1 MRSFLMYVLSYYF
14 QYHQCWLLCGGVPNC
29 IWSLSGKSQSCTVD
43 GVNSVWNHPIFS
55 WRIHPPQS
63 FACMCHWWTIIEL
76 DCILN
81 NIYSKNSIDYRF
93 LLLTSLQVKDAGGSM
108 IIHAF
113 GGYYGLTISW
123 VLHRSNLGQSKRLHG
138 SVYHSDVFA
147 MIGEK
152 ICFFQTQNFYK
163 HMIWC

>member
-1 MRSFLMYVLSYYF
+1 MYVPLVDNYSTG
-14 QYHQCWLLCGGVPNC
+14 LK
-29 IWSLSGKSQSCTVD
+29 IISCTC
-43 GVNSVWNHPIFS
+43 GKT
-55 WRIHPPQS
+55 
-63 FACMCHWWTIIEL
+63 C
-76 DCILN
+76 CILN

-93 LLLTSLQVKDAGGSM
+93 LLLTLLQVKDAGGSM

-163 HMIWC
+163 HMI